1 MVNTD
6 FQKKAKQLGLL
17 KILNGSLCGTLVISQ
32 YFIFTGMSNE
42 SADCRQDSRQWVV
55 SVWVSRNIYC
65 IPFCLH
71 TLFLLVLMPNSFDKS
86 DSAFAESALPL
97 TNSPLGN

>member
-1 MVNTD
+1 MI
-6 FQKKAKQLGLL
+6 FKKKAKQLGFL
-17 KILNGSLCGTLVISQ
+17 KILNESLCGTLVISQ
-32 YFIFTGMSNE
+32 CFIFTGRSNE

-55 SVWVSRNIYC
+55 SVWVSRNTYC

-71 TLFLLVLMPNSFDKS
+71 TLFSLVLTPDSFDKS

-97 TNSPLGN
+97 TISRLGN